1 MAMRG
6 PLRRELGKYRRGQ
19 TGLMRGFPGTRH
31 YVTGAMPGPVHG
43 GHPADLYMWGVP
55 QSYHPNLNAP
65 AAQSDEYVTDPDW
78 ESHRVPLPHQDKVLR
93 PFPQSEPTEPEF
105 DYDEAKAH
113 SELFLRAMEA
123 QYQPLAEGE
132 EAPTL
137 ADMWREHFSPEPELV
152 PEMGDHIGG
161 PAGMDV
167 SPEQTQRNLPQ
178 FWEIADALG
187 QLQKVLPEDHPDIV
201 NLRAAAHEILQ
212 HPERLPQ
219 PEDFGVEWTESRLG
233 PDNPYDVDLF
243 GEPTQGADQMGY
255 GANGFLEQPEAAF
268 EQQMQTL
275 DGLLEAAEPEPDI
288 MPAMEMAGGLDAIVE
303 PVDAYPGPGGLEQ
316 VIEEDLFGTGPIGF
330 GHEQPEMTESLVS
343 DPLAANAYGLAP
355 EDEITQAMS
364 HAARL
369 AEQEPDPLAAAQQ
382 MFDEQMQYM
391 DNPFLMPGMS
401 PMMGPAPGM

>member
-6 PLRRELGKYRRGQ
+6 PLRRELGKYRKGQ
-19 TGLMRGFPGTRH
+19 HGMTPGFVGGRH
-31 YVTGAMPGPVHG
+31 YVTGAVPNPVHG
-43 GHPADLYMWGVP
+43 GYPADLYMWGMP
-55 QSYHPNLNAP
+55 HSYHPNLNAP

-78 ESHRVPLPHQDKVLR
+78 ESHRVPLPHQAKVLR
-93 PFPQSEPTEPEF
+93 PFPHVESTEPEF

-137 ADMWREHFSPEPELV
+137 ADIWREHFSQEADLE

-167 SPEQTQRNLPQ
+167 SPEQTQRDLPQ

-187 QLQKVLPEDHPDIV
+187 QLQKVLPDDHPDIV

-219 PEDFGVEWTESRLG
+219 PEDFGVEWTESKLG
-233 PDNPYDVDLF
+233 SGNPYDVDLF
-243 GEPTQGADQMGY
+243 GEPIQEANQMEYAAD
-255 GANGFLEQPEAAF
+255 GFYEQPDVAF
-268 EQQMQTL
+268 EQPML
-275 DGLLEAAEPEPDI
+275 DSLLEGLEPDI
-288 MPAMEMAGGLDAIVE
+288 MPAMEMAWGLDAVVE
-303 PVDAYPGPGGLEQ
+303 SGGRYPESGGLEQ
-316 VIEEDLFGTGPIGF
+316 VIEEESFPTAPVEFGQ
-330 GHEQPEMTESLVS
+330 EQAEMTESLVP
-343 DPLAANAYGLAP
+343 DPLAANAYGLSP
-355 EDEITQAMS
+355 EDEINQAMS
-364 HAARL
+364 HIAGS

-382 MFDEQMQYM
+382 MFEEQMQYM

>member
-19 TGLMRGFPGTRH
+19 HSMTPSFVGGRH
-31 YVTGAMPGPVHG
+31 YVTGAVPGPVHG
-43 GHPADLYMWGVP
+43 GYPADLYMWGVP

-65 AAQSDEYVTDPDW
+65 AARSDEYVTDPDW
-78 ESHRVPLPHQDKVLR
+78 ESHQVPFSRQDRVLR
-93 PFPQSEPTEPEF
+93 PFPEPEPAEPEF

-113 SELFLRAMEA
+113 SDFFLKAMEV
-123 QYQPLAEGE
+123 QYASLAEGE
-132 EAPTL
+132 EVPTL
-137 ADMWREHFSPEPELV
+137 ADIWREHFSPETELEPEV
-152 PEMGDHIGG
+152 GEHIDG

-167 SPEQTQRNLPQ
+167 SPEQRGLPA

-212 HPERLPQ
+212 HPELLPQ
-219 PEDFGVEWTESRLG
+219 PEDFGVEWIESRLG
-233 PDNPYDVDLF
+233 SGDPYEVDLF
-243 GEPTQGADQMGY
+243 GEPVQEAGQMGY
-255 GANGFLEQPEAAF
+255 GVDGLFEQQETAF

-275 DGLLEAAEPEPDI
+275 DGLLEAAEPGPDI
-288 MPAMEMAGGLDAIVE
+288 MPATEMAGGLDAVVE
-303 PVDAYPGPGGLEQ
+303 AEDGYPGPGGLEQ
-316 VIEEDLFGTGPIGF
+316 VIEEDVFGAGPVGL
-330 GHEQPEMTESLVS
+330 GQEQPETTESLVP
-343 DPLAANAYGLAP
+343 DPLADNAYGLTP

-364 HAARL
+364 HIAGL